1 MGDYAQTLCDVDVT
15 DAEADELK
23 HRLLT
28 WLVDKRVIRP
38 ELTDCGMS
46 SAGGHAP
53 GENYGYAIYGRE
65 DATLDPPRLWANGME
80 IDTGRRVYWGR
91 DLERSRRDGNRH
103 SEKMIE
109 WGPWA
114 LRRGGCSYSARRTLS
129 R

>member
-1 MGDYAQTLCDVDVT
+1 MGDYAQTLCDVDAT

-65 DATLDPPRLWANGME
+65 DATLDPPRLWGRSTPVGGSIGGGTWREAGGTE
-80 IDTGRRVYWGR
+80 IVTVT
-91 DLERSRRDGNRH
+91 
-103 SEKMIE
+103 K
-109 WGPWA
+109 
-114 LRRGGCSYSARRTLS
+114 
-129 R
+129 